1 VDVLREGLG
10 MLATRSIRPCKM
22 AAMSNTEEPHDA
34 GVWRNA
40 YSDAYRDLV
49 VAADSLERL
58 LDHRRNHA
66 ELRDV
71 QAGLEQEIPSLVKA
85 LHEISNRL
93 LLLCDGDPDERSAVE
108 GAWRIAP
115 RAD

>member
-1 VDVLREGLG
+1 
-10 MLATRSIRPCKM
+10 MM
-22 AAMSNTEEPHDA
+22 AAMSDTAQPQTA

-58 LDHRRNHA
+58 LDHRRTHA

-71 QAGLEQEIPSLVKA
+71 QACLEQEIPSLVEA
-85 LHEISNRL
+85 LHEVSGRL
-93 LLLCDGDPDERSAVE
+93 LLLCDGDPDERSTVE
-108 GAWRIAP
+108 GAWKIAP

>member
-1 VDVLREGLG
+1 
-10 MLATRSIRPCKM
+10 
-22 AAMSNTEEPHDA
+22 MSNTEQPHDA
-34 GVWRNA
+34 GGWRNA

-58 LDHRRNHA
+58 LDHGRKCA

-71 QAGLEQEIPSLVKA
+71 QAGLEQEIPSLVEV
-85 LHEISNRL
+85 LNEVSSRL

-108 GAWRIAP
+108 DAWRIAP